1 MLIKQPSVRIASKEI
16 TLATGE
22 LARAYFALVT
32 IEGYTEVRFL
42 GIQPIEAS
50 EGVSRASEAP
60 VALLDACFTRSCEA
74 LDAESPFESASPY
87 FSLDLLIN
95 QLARAPSLA

>member
-42 GIQPIEAS
+42 GIQPVEAS
-50 EGVSRASEAP
+50 ESVSKASEAP
-60 VALLDACFTRSCEA
+60 VALLEPCFTPSCEA
-74 LDAESPFESASPY
+74 LEDKNVFESASPY

-95 QLARAPSLA
+95 QLARAPSAL